1 MHGAVV
7 HAPLELLHFDTRLMS
22 VYSAYYAPSF
32 AHGISKLLT
41 LADIVNCKQW
51 NSKHQTITLCKVIS
65 MHLCINVVGSRLVNE
80 NMQQQTRMQCLH
92 WFRSQWQPNWTTN
105 VLSKQ
110 TVCKFCICHSVC
122 TAMPPCNRLYY
133 VICNKFAI
141 SKYDDN

>member
-7 HAPLELLHFDTRLMS
+7 HAPLELLHFDTRLTS

-32 AHGISKLLT
+32 TRGIPKLLT

-65 MHLCINVVGSRLVNE
+65 MHLYINVVGSRLVNE
-80 NMQQQTRMQCLH
+80 NMQQQTRMQSLH
-92 WFRSQWQPNWTTN
+92 WLLKMATELNNKCFVKANCVQ
-105 VLSKQ
+105 VLHMSFG
-110 TVCKFCICHSVC
+110 VHCN
-122 TAMPPCNRLYY
+122 APCNRLYY
-133 VICNKFAI
+133 VMCNKFAI